1 MANNGRLLYRVLIPE
16 PTNQQICVELSVSS
30 EGSALDLTLPAW
42 IPGSYMIRDF
52 ARNILEITAKDANGS
67 YHPLPLDKQTWRL
80 RPANG
85 PILVRYSVYAND
97 LSVRSAHVD
106 DSHAYFN
113 GPCVFLRVV
122 GLEQARHDVLLE
134 KPDQPMA
141 LDWRVATT
149 LPETE
154 VDEKGFGIYSA
165 PDYASLIDCPI
176 EISDFD
182 SVEFKVDGVA
192 HRLVFT
198 GVQKA
203 DLARIGRDLS
213 QICAIQASIFGS
225 PLPLG
230 QYLFQV
236 MVVGDGYGGL
246 EHRDSTSLICSRKDL
261 PLAGQEGVS
270 EGYRKFLGLCAH
282 EYFHLWN
289 VKRIRPAGLAES
301 DLSSEAYTGQLWAFE
316 GFTSYYDDL
325 ALVRAGVVEPS
336 SYLELLAQTI
346 TRLIRSRGRFRQSV
360 AESSFFAWTKFYK
373 QDENAANAIV
383 SYYVKG
389 ALVALGLDVQLRL
402 ATAGEKDLDS
412 LLRLLWTDFGK
423 KNRPVPEGEIE
434 ARALAL
440 AGSNLDGFFERYVH
454 DTEELPLDRW
464 LAELGVGMRLRPSS
478 SAKDVGGVI
487 PADAPNPAPRKTI
500 GAVFEAD
507 PQGVRVTRVVE
518 GSPAQRGGLA
528 VGDLVLAL
536 DGLKVVPDDLVT
548 SIAESAAEDPLELH
562 AFRRDEL
569 RVFRV
574 QPEPAPADTCD
585 LWLLDEADL
594 PERILAR
601 RAAWLWQRNRA

>member
-1 MANNGRLLYRVLIPE
+1 MGNNRRLRYRVLIPE
-16 PTNQQICVELSVSS
+16 PTNQQICVELSVPCG
-30 EGSALDLTLPAW
+30 GSALDLTLPAW

-52 ARNILEITAKDANGS
+52 ARNILEITAKDAKGS
-67 YHPLPLDKQTWRL
+67 YHPAALDKQTWRL
-80 RPANG
+80 RPADG
-85 PILVRYSVYAND
+85 PVLVRYSVYSND
-97 LSVRSAHVD
+97 LSVRGAHVD
-106 DSHAYFN
+106 DRHAYFN
-113 GPCVFLRVV
+113 GPCIFLRVV

-134 KPDQPMA
+134 KPDHGMA
-141 LDWRVATT
+141 ADWRVATT
-149 LPETE
+149 LPAAE
-154 VDEKGFGIYSA
+154 VDEKGFGTYSA
-165 PDYASLIDCPI
+165 PDYTSLIDHPV

-182 SVEFKVDGVA
+182 SVVFEVEGVP
-192 HRLVFT
+192 HRLVLT
-198 GVQKA
+198 GVHKA
-203 DLARIGRDLS
+203 DLGRIGRDLS
-213 QICAIQASIFGS
+213 KICGIQASIFGL
-225 PLPLG
+225 PLPMG

-289 VKRIRPAGLAES
+289 VKRIRPAGLVES
-301 DLSSEAYTGQLWAFE
+301 DLSSEAYTWQLWAFE

-373 QDENAANAIV
+373 QDENASNAIV

-412 LLRLLWTDFGK
+412 LLRLLWTDFGQ

-440 AGSNLDGFFERYVH
+440 AGSDLDGFFDRYVH
-454 DTEELPLDRW
+454 DTEELPLERW
-464 LAELGVGMRLRPSS
+464 LAELGVGMRLRPSTG
-478 SAKDVGGVI
+478 AKDVGGVV
-487 PADAPNPAPRKTI
+487 PADVPDPAPRKAI

-507 PQGVRVTRVVE
+507 PQGARVTRVVE

-528 VGDLVLAL
+528 VGDLVVAL
-536 DGLKVVPDDLVT
+536 DGLKVVPEDLVT
-548 SIAESAAEDPLELH
+548 SIAEYVAEDPLELH

-585 LWLLDEADL
+585 LWLMDEIDS
-594 PERILAR
+594 PERILGR
-601 RAAWLWQRNRA
+601 RDAWLWQRNGA

>member
-1 MANNGRLLYRVLIPE
+1 
-16 PTNQQICVELSVSS
+16 
-30 EGSALDLTLPAW
+30 
-42 IPGSYMIRDF
+42 
-52 ARNILEITAKDANGS
+52 
-67 YHPLPLDKQTWRL
+67 
-80 RPANG
+80 
-85 PILVRYSVYAND
+85 
-97 LSVRSAHVD
+97 
-106 DSHAYFN
+106 
-113 GPCVFLRVV
+113 
-122 GLEQARHDVLLE
+122 
-134 KPDQPMA
+134 
-141 LDWRVATT
+141 
-149 LPETE
+149 
-154 VDEKGFGIYSA
+154 
-165 PDYASLIDCPI
+165 
-176 EISDFD
+176 
-182 SVEFKVDGVA
+182 
-192 HRLVFT
+192 
-198 GVQKA
+198 
-203 DLARIGRDLS
+203 LS

-225 PLPLG
+225 PLPLS
-230 QYLFQV
+230 QYLFLV

-289 VKRIRPAGLAES
+289 VKRIRPAGLVQS
-301 DLSSEAYTGQLWAFE
+301 DLSSEAYTRQLWAFE

-325 ALVRAGVVEPS
+325 ALARAGVVEPS

-373 QDENAANAIV
+373 QDENAPNAIV

-412 LLRLLWTDFGK
+412 LLRLLWTDFGQ

-440 AGSNLDGFFERYVH
+440 AGSNLDGFFDRYVH
-454 DTEELPLDRW
+454 DTEELPLERW
-464 LAELGVGMRLRPSS
+464 LAELGVGMRLRPSTG
-478 SAKDVGGVI
+478 AKDVGGVV
-487 PADAPNPAPRKTI
+487 PADAPGPAPRKAI
-500 GAVFEAD
+500 GAEFEGD
-507 PQGVRVTRVVE
+507 PQGVRLTRVVE

-536 DGLKVVPDDLVT
+536 DGLKVAPDDLVK
-548 SIAESAAEDPLELH
+548 SIAESVAEDPLELH

-585 LWLLDEADL
+585 LWLMDEAEL
-594 PERILAR
+594 PERILCR